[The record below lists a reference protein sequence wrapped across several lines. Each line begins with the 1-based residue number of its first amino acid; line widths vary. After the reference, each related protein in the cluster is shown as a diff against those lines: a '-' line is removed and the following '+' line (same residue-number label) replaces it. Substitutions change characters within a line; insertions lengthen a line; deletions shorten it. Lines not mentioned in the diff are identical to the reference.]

1 LDALYAQAA
10 EATRAGSRGFFFATR
25 HFPIDLAR
33 SAHAVYWFC
42 HYTIEL
48 GRRAA
53 RAAQAGSDHADHD
66 DRVDQRYRADERHVD
81 LRHIDLRHIDLGH
94 IDLDQWASMVDA
106 GLRGRLARH
115 PVLDVFLD
123 TVDQRAIPHAYPAE
137 LIEGV
142 RMDLDYTRYASF
154 SQLRGRCQRIGG
166 MVSLMLTHVI
176 GFRGPALDY
185 MADLGI
191 AIELTTLLR
200 DTAAHLER
208 GVIYLPTEEMD
219 AAGYTEA
226 ELRQYVRDN
235 VRGNLTND
243 AFRSLMRVQTERI
256 AGYYQK
262 AEAALPLLDPR
273 GRFAVK
279 VAYDLYRQ
287 TLRHIESSD
296 FDIFRGAN
304 VPAVER
310 AWIAARSMAG
320 PITRRL
326 WKAMSA

>member
-1 LDALYAQAA
+1 MSPGDPHSLDSLYAQAA

-33 SAHAVYWFC
+33 SAHAVYWFS

-48 GRRAA
+48 GRRASA
-53 RAAQAGSDHADHD
+53 PEQRAAH
-66 DRVDQRYRADERHVD
+66 
-81 LRHIDLRHIDLGH
+81 LRHTDLDHT
-94 IDLDQWASMVDA
+94 DLDQWASLVDA

-123 TVDQRAIPHAYPAE
+123 TVDQRAIPHTYPAE

-142 RMDLDYTRYASF
+142 RMDRDYTRYASF

-185 MADLGI
+185 MADLGV

-208 GVIYLPTEEMD
+208 GAIYLPTEEME
-219 AAGYTEA
+219 AAGYSEDD
-226 ELRQYVRDN
+226 LRRQ
-235 VRGNLTND
+235 VRGPAKNDAKGNAKND
-243 AFRSLMRVQTERI
+243 AFRTLMQVQTERI
-256 AGYYQK
+256 AAYYQK

-296 FDIFRGAN
+296 YDIFRRGAD

>member
-1 LDALYAQAA
+1 MSPGELNPQRSSIDSLYAQAA
-10 EATRAGSRGFFFATR
+10 EATRTGSRGFYFATR

-42 HYTIEL
+42 HHTLEL
-48 GRRAA
+48 GRR
-53 RAAQAGSDHADHD
+53 QPEELDH
-66 DRVDQRYRADERHVD
+66 
-81 LRHIDLRHIDLGH
+81 
-94 IDLDQWASMVDA
+94 WASMVDA

-123 TVDQRAIPHAYPAE
+123 TVDQRAIPHDCPAG

-142 RMDLDYTRYASF
+142 RLDLDHTRYTSF
-154 SQLRGRCQRIGG
+154 SQLQGRCRRIGG

-185 MADLGI
+185 MADLGV

-200 DTAAHLER
+200 DTAAHLAR
-208 GVIYLPTEEMD
+208 GVIYLPLEEME
-219 AAGYTEA
+219 AAGYSEA
-226 ELRQYVRDN
+226 DLAQHTR
-235 VRGNLTND
+235 ND
-243 AFRSLMRVQTERI
+243 AYREVMRAQTQRI
-256 AGYYQK
+256 AEYYQR
-262 AEAALPLLDPR
+262 AEGALPLLDQR

-279 VAYDLYRQ
+279 VAFDLYRQ
-287 TLRHIESSD
+287 TARHIESSD
-296 FDIFRGAN
+296 FDIFRRGAE

-310 AWIAARSMAG
+310 AWITARSMAG

-326 WKAMSA
+326 WKAMGA